1 MSTVFQRLWPELS
14 LLPMI
19 LLCVCFF
26 VCLFNFLSVNM
37 SVKRCGG
44 AYGARIS
51 RANQIATAC
60 ALAAYVTKR

>member
-1 MSTVFQRLWPELS
+1 MARTFLVAYDSA
-14 LLPMI
+14 
-19 LLCVCFF
+19 LCLF
-26 VCLFNFLSVNM
+26 VCLLNFLSVNM